1 MMNSSKNP
9 KALFEKK
16 TTQDGFTLIELMIAM
31 VIAAILGGAMVA
43 NFVSQ
48 QRSAAIVRQVA
59 NMQQQL
65 RGAMFILEQDI
76 RLAGYDPQGTGLF
89 GVTDVRQRDLMTG
102 TLDPAGSP
110 SLTIAFDWSP
120 GNAATNDNGIL
131 DEPAPTYRLQENGN
145 GWTDL
150 VREVGGN
157 VQLVAENIEALSFAY
172 AYDNGDGNLARSD
185 GDIIWAVDTNNDN
198 RLDTR
203 LIEGDDDEAL
213 AGIVTLDR
221 VRSVRIWMLARAQ
234 NQAPGYVNTETYQVG
249 GDTLPPFMDGF
260 RRRLMVRTI
269 DIRNMGL

>member
-16 TTQDGFTLIELMIAM
+16 TTQDGFTLIELLIAM

-65 RGAMFILEQDI
+65 RGAMFILEHDI
-76 RLAGYDPQGTGLF
+76 RLAGYDPQVTGLF

-172 AYDNGDGNLARSD
+172 AYDNGDGNLARS
-185 GDIIWAVDTNNDN
+185 GGEIIWAVDTDNDN

-203 LIEGDDDEAL
+203 LIEGDDDEVL

-260 RRRLMVRTI
+260 RRRLIVRTI
-269 DIRNMGL
+269 DVRNLGL